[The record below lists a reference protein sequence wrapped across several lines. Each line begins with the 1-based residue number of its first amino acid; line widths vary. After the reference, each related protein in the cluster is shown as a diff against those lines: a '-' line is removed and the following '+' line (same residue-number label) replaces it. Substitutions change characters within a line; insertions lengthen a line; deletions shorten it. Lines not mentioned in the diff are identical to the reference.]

1 MDKKIIQV
9 SFVGMDPTEALKKYA
24 LEKILKKENLLEE
37 ATKVEVVLKEQTYSR
52 GIENDFR
59 VNIDVYLPKALVR
72 VEENGPEMYANIDKA
87 TDVLFRRL
95 KRYNDQKAHWEGQ
108 ESWRVLEAEVAQQSL
123 SNGPEIDLEDYT
135 DYVPKIAKRK
145 IADDMS
151 PLEEG
156 EAIERMELMGYDQ
169 YLFRSKKTNKISM
182 IYRRKHGGYGLVE
195 PPDDLV

>member
-1 MDKKIIQV
+1 MISI
-9 SFVGMDPTEALKKYA
+9 PY
-24 LEKILKKENLLEE
+24 LLRFGS
-37 ATKVEVVLKEQTYSR
+37 ASP
-52 GIENDFR
+52 D
-59 VNIDVYLPKALVR
+59 
-72 VEENGPEMYANIDKA
+72 IDKA

-108 ESWRVLEAEVAQQSL
+108 ESWRVLEAEVAQQTL
-123 SNGPEIDLEDYT
+123 SDGPEIDLEDYS

-169 YLFRSKKTNKISM
+169 YLFRSKNTNKISM

-195 PPDDLV
+195 PPDDLA

>member
-9 SFVGMDPTEALKKYA
+9 SFVGMEPTEALKKYT

-37 ATKVEVVLKEQTYSR
+37 ATKVEIVLKEQTYSR

-59 VNIDVYLPKALVR
+59 IDIDVYLPKAAVR
-72 VEENGPEMYANIDKA
+72 VEESGPEMYANIDRA
-87 TDVLFRRL
+87 TDTLFRRL

-108 ESWRVLEAEVAQQSL
+108 ESWRVLEAESVNNEL
-123 SNGPEIDLEDYT
+123 SEEFVTDLNDYS

-145 IADDMS
+145 VVEDMS

-156 EAIERMELMGYDQ
+156 EAIERMELLGYDQ
-169 YLFRSKKTNKISM
+169 FLFRSKKSNKISM

>member
-9 SFVGMDPTEALKKYA
+9 SFVGMEPTEALKKYA

-37 ATKVEVVLKEQTYSR
+37 ATKVEIVLKEQTYSR

-59 VNIDVYLPKALVR
+59 VNVDVSLPKALVR
-72 VEENGPEMYANIDKA
+72 VEESGPEMYANIDKA

-108 ESWRVLEAEVAQQSL
+108 ESWRVLEAEAAQETL
-123 SNGPEIDLEDYT
+123 SNEPETLLDDYT

-156 EAIERMELMGYDQ
+156 EAIERMELLGYDQ
-169 YLFRSKKTNKISM
+169 FLFRSKKTDKISM
-182 IYRRKHGGYGLVE
+182 LYRRKHGGYGLVE
-195 PPDDLV
+195 PPDDLI

>member
-9 SFVGMDPTEALKKYA
+9 SFVGMEPTDALKKYT

-52 GIENDFR
+52 GIANDFR

-72 VEENGPEMYANIDKA
+72 VEESGSEMYANIDKA

-108 ESWRVLEAEVAQQSL
+108 ESWKVLEAEVAQESV
-123 SNGPEIDLEDYT
+123 SNEPEALLDDYS

-156 EAIERMELMGYDQ
+156 EAIEKMELLGYEQ
-169 YLFRSKKTNKISM
+169 FLFRSKKTNKISM
-182 IYRRKHGGYGLVE
+182 LYKRKRGGYGLVE
-195 PPDDLV
+195 PPDNLV

>member
-9 SFVGMDPTEALKKYA
+9 TFVGMEPTEALKKYT

-37 ATKVEVVLKEQTYSR
+37 ATKVEVFLKEQTYAR
-52 GIENDFR
+52 GIQNDFR
-59 VNIDVYLPKALVR
+59 IDINVDLSKAVVR
-72 VEENGPEMYANIDKA
+72 VEESGPEMYANIDKA

-108 ESWRVLEAEVAQQSL
+108 ESWKVLEAEAAHESI
-123 SNGPEIDLEDYT
+123 SNGPEIPLDDYS

-156 EAIERMELMGYDQ
+156 EAIERMELMGYDHF
-169 YLFRSKKTNKISM
+169 LFRNKSTNKISM
-182 IYRRKHGGYGLVE
+182 IYRRKQGDYGLVE
-195 PPDDLV
+195 PPDELV

>member
-9 SFVGMDPTEALKKYA
+9 SFVGMDPTEALKKYT
-24 LEKILKKENLLEE
+24 LENILKKENLLEE
-37 ATKVEVVLKEQTYSR
+37 ATKVEVVLKEQIYSK

-59 VNIDVYLPKALVR
+59 INIDVYLPKALVR
-72 VEENGPEMYANIDKA
+72 VEESGPEMYANIDKA

-108 ESWRVLEAEVAQQSL
+108 ESWRVMEAEAAQQSL
-123 SNGPEIDLEDYT
+123 SDEPEIDLEDYS

-156 EAIERMELMGYDQ
+156 EAIERMELMGYDHF
-169 YLFRSKKTNKISM
+169 LFRNKKTNKISM
-182 IYRRKHGGYGLVE
+182 IYRRKKGDYGLVE
-195 PPDDLV
+195 PPDNLV

>member
-9 SFVGMDPTEALKKYA
+9 SFVGMDPTEALKKYT

-37 ATKVEVVLKEQTYSR
+37 ATKVEVVLKEQIYSK

-59 VNIDVYLPKALVR
+59 INIDVYLPKALVR
-72 VEENGPEMYANIDKA
+72 VEESGPEMYANIDKA

-108 ESWRVLEAEVAQQSL
+108 ESWRVMEAEAAQQSL
-123 SNGPEIDLEDYT
+123 SDEPEIDLEDYS

-156 EAIERMELMGYDQ
+156 EAIERMELMGYDHF
-169 YLFRSKKTNKISM
+169 LFRNKKTNKISM
-182 IYRRKHGGYGLVE
+182 IYRRKKGDYGLVE
-195 PPDDLV
+195 PPDNLV

>member
-9 SFVGMDPTEALKKYA
+9 SFVGMDSTEALKKYT

-37 ATKVEVVLKEQTYSR
+37 ATKVEVFLKEQTYSK

-59 VNIDVYLPKALVR
+59 IDMHVYLPKAAVR
-72 VEENGPEMYANIDKA
+72 VEESGPEMYANIDRA

-108 ESWRVLEAEVAQQSL
+108 ESWRVLEAESANQEL
-123 SNGPEIDLEDYT
+123 SEEVRIDLNDYS

-145 IADDMS
+145 VADDMS

-156 EAIERMELMGYDQ
+156 EAIERMELLGYDQ
-169 YLFRSKKTNKISM
+169 FLFRSKKSNKISM
-182 IYRRKHGGYGLVE
+182 LYRRKHGGYGLVE

>member
-59 VNIDVYLPKALVR
+59 INIDVFLPKALVR
-72 VEENGPEMYANIDKA
+72 VEESGPEMYANIDKA

-123 SNGPEIDLEDYT
+123 SNEPEIDLEDYS
-135 DYVPKIAKRK
+135 DYIPKIAKRK
-145 IADDMS
+145 VADDMS

-156 EAIERMELMGYDQ
+156 EAIEKMELLGYDQ
-169 YLFRSKKTNKISM
+169 FLFRSKKTNKISM
-182 IYRRKHGGYGLVE
+182 LYKRNHGGYGLVE

>member
-9 SFVGMDPTEALKKYA
+9 SFVGMDPTEALKKYT

-59 VNIDVYLPKALVR
+59 VNMDVYLPKALVR
-72 VEENGPEMYANIDKA
+72 VEESGPEMYANIDKA

-108 ESWRVLEAEVAQQSL
+108 ESWRVLEAEVAQQTL
-123 SNGPEIDLEDYT
+123 SDGPEIDLEDYS

-169 YLFRSKKTNKISM
+169 YLFRSKNTNKISM

-195 PPDDLV
+195 PPDDLA

>member
-9 SFVGMDPTEALKKYA
+9 SFVGMEPTEALKKYV
-24 LEKILKKENLLEE
+24 LEKILKKEHLLEE
-37 ATKVEVVLKEQTYSR
+37 ATNVNVILKEQTYSR

-59 VNIDVYLPKALVR
+59 VDIDVSLPKALVR
-72 VEENGPEMYANIDKA
+72 VEESGAEMYANIDKA

-95 KRYNDQKAHWEGQ
+95 KRYHDQKAHWEGQ

-123 SNGPEIDLEDYT
+123 SNEPERDLDDYS

-156 EAIERMELMGYDQ
+156 EAIERMELLGYDQ
-169 YLFRSKKTNKISM
+169 FLFRSKKTNKISM

-195 PPDDLV
+195 PPDELA